1 MIYYNQ
7 FINFIKG
14 GLFLMKAVKKIM
26 MGLSAMAI
34 CASMLATQ
42 VFATSEANL
51 ARHNSIGLH
60 SQTEFSSWYAGGESS
75 DSGFMDTEISVNH
88 FSGNVTINTKVT
100 QGSFLEL
107 EFTYN
112 SLDSVGSQEL
122 GEHFATN
129 FNRTLTPM
137 SEDVYEYRDTTGT
150 RYHFE
155 QEQGMLRDEKG
166 RGLAFDQEGYPYKIQ
181 DSLYQLIYFR
191 EDGKFVK
198 QIESHHGGM
207 SYITTDATY
216 NEDGTLNSVA
226 NDNYQYD
233 FSYGSNDRIQKAYFY
248 DINVGDNEATELE
261 CVYDQAA
268 DKLTGIRLDGM
279 ETIFAY
285 DDEGEYIVNIGDF
298 SIEYDSQGRATKVTQ
313 YDEDGNVIDE
323 ESYLYGNNQTAIID
337 EEGEI
342 TLEVFNPDGTL
353 VK

>member
-1 MIYYNQ
+1 
-7 FINFIKG
+7 
-14 GLFLMKAVKKIM
+14 MKAVKKIM

-166 RGLAFDQEGYPYKIQ
+166 
-181 DSLYQLIYFR
+181 
-191 EDGKFVK
+191 
-198 QIESHHGGM
+198 
-207 SYITTDATY
+207 
-216 NEDGTLNSVA
+216 
-226 NDNYQYD
+226 
-233 FSYGSNDRIQKAYFY
+233 
-248 DINVGDNEATELE
+248 
-261 CVYDQAA
+261 
-268 DKLTGIRLDGM
+268 
-279 ETIFAY
+279 
-285 DDEGEYIVNIGDF
+285 
-298 SIEYDSQGRATKVTQ
+298 
-313 YDEDGNVIDE
+313 
-323 ESYLYGNNQTAIID
+323 
-337 EEGEI
+337 
-342 TLEVFNPDGTL
+342 
-353 VK
+353 